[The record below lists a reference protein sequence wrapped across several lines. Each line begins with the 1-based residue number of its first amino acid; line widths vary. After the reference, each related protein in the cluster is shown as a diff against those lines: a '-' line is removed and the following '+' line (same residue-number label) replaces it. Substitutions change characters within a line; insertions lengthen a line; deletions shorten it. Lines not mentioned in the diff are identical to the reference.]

1 MFCYLEQSTTE
12 NIDYDAT
19 LDIRCWKSFH
29 GYSHEIHASNT
40 KFACTPT
47 NDKNYS
53 TGIGLTVIAVEYGFF
68 WKEIITGLNLE
79 KFFTI
84 SLFLTLCCFAQTPSP
99 QRQRI
104 LVYWNPV
111 HFRVFGRSDLMG
123 NFVATL

>member
-1 MFCYLEQSTTE
+1 M
-12 NIDYDAT
+12 
-19 LDIRCWKSFH
+19 
-29 GYSHEIHASNT
+29 
-40 KFACTPT
+40 

-53 TGIGLTVIAVEYGFF
+53 AGIGLTVIAIEYGFF